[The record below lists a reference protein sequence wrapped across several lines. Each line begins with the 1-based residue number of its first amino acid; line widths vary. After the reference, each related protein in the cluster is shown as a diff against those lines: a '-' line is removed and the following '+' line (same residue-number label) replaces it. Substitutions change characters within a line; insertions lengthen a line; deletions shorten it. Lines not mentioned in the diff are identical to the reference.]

1 MYPVPLI
8 TDLSFFSGRAQSSY
22 TGFAT
27 AALAQAAIVFTFKTE
42 ITDPSQFAGYNNI
55 TAADAQSL
63 ATTGICAL
71 ADYIYLRMPYQ
82 QVIASPMQDESIGSY
97 HYSKPIQEM
106 ARNAAALEVTGESL
120 GIPMFDLAVQ
130 LLSKRTIAGGVY
142 SAAVRVFDLKAD
154 DSADYKAQL
163 RVVTDPCTGT
173 LYVAGPGEMN
183 QIDFPGFVDINSE
196 VFPVSP

>member
-1 MYPVPLI
+1 VYPVPLI
-8 TDLSFFSGRAQSSY
+8 TDLSFFSGRPQASY

-27 AALAQAAIVFTFKTE
+27 AALAQATIVFSFKTE
-42 ITDPSQFAGYNNI
+42 ITDPSQFAGYKNL

-63 ATTGICAL
+63 ATNGICAL
-71 ADYIYLRMPYQ
+71 ADYIYLRQPYQ

-130 LLSKRTIAGGVY
+130 LLALRTIAGGVY
-142 SAAVRVFDLKAD
+142 SASISVFERPHDRD
-154 DSADYKAQL
+154 DRAQFWI
-163 RVVTDPCTGT
+163 RRDCVTGQ
-173 LYVAGPGEMN
+173 LQLLGPSDMN
-183 QIDFPGFVDINSE
+183 QIDFPGFLDINAE
-196 VFPVSP
+196 VFPVDP